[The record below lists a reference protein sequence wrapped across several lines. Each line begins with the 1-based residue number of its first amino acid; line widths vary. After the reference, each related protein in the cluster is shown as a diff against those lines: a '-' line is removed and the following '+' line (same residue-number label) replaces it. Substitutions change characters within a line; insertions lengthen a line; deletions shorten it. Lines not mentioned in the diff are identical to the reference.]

1 MTEEK
6 TFSDILREKM
16 SNTTLKGKDG
26 KDVTPLEAMVMSVM
40 NNAMKGDISAIQFIS
55 NLTSQ
60 EQWGTDPQ
68 WMKQQADRLAACQE
82 QLREELETEGFT
94 VEIGRLA
101 QQMMI
106 LQRIEDLMQ
115 KPGHQDIESRTQ
127 RDGTN
132 QMQLSATNRIYG
144 DLLKQFRHDMKELR
158 TDILRQKVNQQNTRR
173 K

>member
-1 MTEEK
+1 MTKEK

-16 SNTTLKGKDG
+16 ANTTLKSKDG
-26 KDVTPLEAMVMSVM
+26 SDVTPLEAMVMSVM

-60 EQWGTDPQ
+60 EQWAVTPEWQ
-68 WMKQQADRLAACQE
+68 RAQEEKLAECEA
-82 QLREELETEGFT
+82 QLRAELETDGFA
-94 VEIGRLA
+94 VEIERLA
-101 QQMMI
+101 QQMMT
-106 LQRIEDLMQ
+106 LKRIETLMLQ
-115 KPGHQDIESRTQ
+115 PGHQDIESRTQ

-144 DLLKQFRHDMKELR
+144 DLLKQFRHELKELR
-158 TDILRQKVNQQNTRR
+158 TDALRQKVNMRNTLR